1 MLTKNRIISVVIVLV
16 LISLLI
22 AGHVK
27 NSKDNKR
34 IYIVFRYDDYSATS
48 NNEFTVKLLNLFRN
62 YSESITFSVL
72 SYTEP
77 NNPWHDPLIR
87 EDDIVPLTL
96 ENTELLKTGLAEG
109 SLEIALHGF
118 SHQNH
123 HPQEA
128 SEFSGLDFETQLS
141 MLGEAKSHLENII
154 NAQVT
159 IFVPPWNEYDLNTLL
174 AIDKLGFRIISA
186 RGRGVRSDQVDLI
199 YLPFSCTLEN
209 LTDGIKK
216 SRKTDK
222 DSILLI
228 VLMHEYEFL
237 EFSSPDAII
246 SFKDFSNTMKWLNRQ
261 GDVKIITLEEAVKF
275 RNDLFYCP

>member
-109 SLEIALHGF
+109 H
-118 SHQNH
+118 
-123 HPQEA
+123 
-128 SEFSGLDFETQLS
+128 
-141 MLGEAKSHLENII
+141 
-154 NAQVT
+154 
-159 IFVPPWNEYDLNTLL
+159 
-174 AIDKLGFRIISA
+174 
-186 RGRGVRSDQVDLI
+186 
-199 YLPFSCTLEN
+199 
-209 LTDGIKK
+209 
-216 SRKTDK
+216 
-222 DSILLI
+222 
-228 VLMHEYEFL
+228 
-237 EFSSPDAII
+237 
-246 SFKDFSNTMKWLNRQ
+246 
-261 GDVKIITLEEAVKF
+261 
-275 RNDLFYCP
+275 